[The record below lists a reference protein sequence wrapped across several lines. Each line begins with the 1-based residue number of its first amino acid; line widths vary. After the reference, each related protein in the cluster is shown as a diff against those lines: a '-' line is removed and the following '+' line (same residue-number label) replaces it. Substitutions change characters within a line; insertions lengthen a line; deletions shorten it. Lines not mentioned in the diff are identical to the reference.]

1 MLHAFVRSYTAH
13 DRSLR
18 VLRGFHFR
26 WPNKCWLWLT
36 NRLCRPV
43 ICLCLAAACVVDGAG
58 SAVAASQRFVRSS
71 ARDIPISSEV
81 DIVVVGGNEG
91 GIAAAWKAAKDG
103 SSVLVACGSYFFSDD
118 VSAKARYWLEP
129 DETPQYG
136 FAKALFGDR
145 SEKQRQLVPAQYKRK
160 IEDLLLRAGVVFH
173 FNSRPVGV
181 LVDGSGNVAGVVTA
195 NKAGLQA
202 VVAKIV
208 IDATPT
214 AAVARMAGAS
224 TTPWSVNE
232 VTVSRVCYGAEV
244 PSSRKIGK
252 FCEYSIA
259 APMSSGTW
267 PERCQAEV
275 LLREKYNRVDGKKA
289 HAHRLHM
296 IEPASIR
303 AKSQQEADQWPGS
316 DKLSLDCCIPEG
328 LPNVYVLSQ
337 SAGVSRAIAEKL
349 TRPVHLADLGER
361 IGKQAHRQ
369 AAERAVPSSVS
380 VKPLSGE
387 SCVNGADI
395 AELLTGH
402 RRYLRVDHG
411 KVRQPATAIPV
422 WAEYDVIVVGGGTSG
437 IPAAIGAARNG
448 AKVLVVEMLGQL
460 GGNRELGT
468 AGYWK
473 GYPHGFNQLKW
484 RAATAFAELRKAGV
498 DIWYNTLCCGA
509 VKRNSRV
516 TGVVVATYTG
526 RGAVLGKIVIDATGD
541 ADVCAAAGA
550 EFAYVNDG
558 DLCIQEASY
567 RGIGLYANVL
577 PLDHADVHSLTMHH
591 VLARKAGDQDVWD
604 FFPMIGIR
612 ETRLVKGDYVV
623 NVIDQII
630 GRTYKDLICVSWSA
644 YDPHGYHNG
653 DLVYA
658 GLMPLTKH
666 ETKPGFATHIPF
678 RSLLPKG
685 LEGILV
691 VGRSHSVT
699 HDVQASV
706 RMNPDLINEGYAAGC
721 TAAQAINANTTLRQV
736 DLGPIQDHLVEIGNI
751 SREDRLKKCVET
763 PEPTDDELKSAAE
776 DLSKKVNLAALL
788 RAPDRS
794 LPYLKASFESDPT
807 LAKAKALCA
816 MGDKTVVEYLASWLD
831 DQPLGEGLA
840 YQWDNFLSVSDVDS
854 VMWLLGVPRDER
866 AVASLVK
873 KLQEC
878 GTSGSSFS
886 HIRAVTTALGRI
898 GDPAAAPVLA
908 EFLGREGVR
917 GHADVAGNP
926 DSLKS
931 DSFVKSYI
939 ELHAAVALLRC
950 GDRNGLGQEILTEY
964 LDDWRGIFVRY
975 AGYVL
980 EAYAKPSP

>member
-1 MLHAFVRSYTAH
+1 MSRAH
-13 DRSLR
+13 THLSP
-18 VLRGFHFR
+18 VL
-26 WPNKCWLWLT
+26 
-36 NRLCRPV
+36 
-43 ICLCLAAACVVDGAG
+43 CLCLPAAAFLVNDRG
-58 SAVAASQRFVRSS
+58 SAVAAPQRFIRSS
-71 ARDIPISSEV
+71 ARDVPISAEV
-81 DIVVVGGNEG
+81 DVVVVGGNEG
-91 GIAAAWKAAKDG
+91 GIAAAWKAAKAG
-103 SSVLVACGSYFFSDD
+103 SSVLVAGGTYFFTDD

-129 DETPQYG
+129 DEVPQYD

-145 SEKQRQLVPAQYKRK
+145 SEGQRQLVPAQYKRK
-160 IEDLLLRAGVVFH
+160 IEDLLLRAGASFH

-224 TTPWSVNE
+224 TTPWSVKE
-232 VTVSRVCYGAEV
+232 VVVSRVCHDAEV
-244 PSSRKIGK
+244 PGGRRIGD
-252 FCEYSIA
+252 FCEYSLA
-259 APMSSGTW
+259 APMSSGSW
-267 PERCQAEV
+267 PERCRAEV
-275 LLREKYNRVDGKKA
+275 LLREKFNRVDGKKA

-296 IEPASIR
+296 VEPASIR
-303 AKSQQEADQWPGS
+303 AKSQEEADRWPGS
-316 DKLSLDCCIPEG
+316 DKLNLDCCIPEG
-328 LPNVYVLSQ
+328 VPNVYVVSQ
-337 SAGVSRAIAEKL
+337 SAGVSRAIADKL

-361 IGKQAHRQ
+361 IGDRAHRQ
-369 AAERAVPSSVS
+369 AAERPMPSTVS

-387 SCVNGADI
+387 SYVDDADV

-402 RRYLRVDHG
+402 RRYQRVDRG
-411 KVRQPATAIPV
+411 KVRQPDTAIPV

-448 AKVLVVEMLGQL
+448 AKVLIVEMLGQL

-468 AGYWK
+468 SGYWK
-473 GYPHGFNQLKW
+473 GYPHGFNQLRW
-484 RAATAFAELRKAGV
+484 RAATALAELRKAGV

-509 VKRNSRV
+509 VKRDSRV
-516 TGVVVATYTG
+516 TGVLVATHVG
-526 RGAVLGKIVIDATGD
+526 RGAVLGKVVIDATGD

-630 GRTYKDLICVSWSA
+630 GRTYKDLISVSWSA

-666 ETKPGFATHIPF
+666 ETKPGFATYIPL
-678 RSLLPKG
+678 RSLLPQG

-706 RMNPDLINEGYAAGC
+706 RMNPDLINEGYAAGY
-721 TAAQAINANTTLRQV
+721 TAAQAIKTHATLRQV
-736 DLGPIQDHLVEIGNI
+736 DLAPIQDHLVEIGNI
-751 SREDRLKKCVET
+751 SPEDRLKRCAET
-763 PEPTDDELKSAAE
+763 PEPTDRELRRAAE
-776 DLSKKVNLAALL
+776 DPGKKVNLAALL
-788 RAPDRS
+788 RAGDRS
-794 LPYLKASFESDPT
+794 IPYLKASFASEPT
-807 LAKAKALCA
+807 PAKAKALCA
-816 MGDKTVVEYLASWLD
+816 LGDKTVVEYLASWLD

-840 YQWDNFLSVSDVDS
+840 YQWDGFLSVSDVDG
-854 VMWLLGVPRDER
+854 VMWLLGVPRDQR
-866 AVASLVK
+866 AVASLAR
-873 KLQEC
+873 KLQQC
-878 GTSGSSFS
+878 GTSGTSFS
-886 HIRAVTTALGRI
+886 HVRTVTRALGRI
-898 GDPAAAPVLA
+898 GSPAAAPALA

-917 GHADVAGNP
+917 GHADVEGAP
-926 DSLKS
+926 DSLKAE
-931 DSFVKSYI
+931 SFVKSYV
-939 ELHAAVALLRC
+939 ELHAAGALVQC
-950 GDRNGLGQEILTEY
+950 GDHNGLGRDILTDY

-975 AGYVL
+975 AGHL
-980 EAYAKPSP
+980 LREHETAGSAPARPPGQ